1 MTVLL
6 GCPAGLKLVFD
17 PDASK
22 NATGKEHFCTPV
34 DGVPCFYFYRGRLSV
49 FEVPNWLYR
58 NHGVAISWA
67 YDRWLTNKLLNSD
80 AALQWSEVFFRPV
93 DHCSSADQV

>member
-6 GCPAGLKLVFD
+6 GCPTGIKLAFD

-34 DGVPCFYFYRGRLSV
+34 DGVPCFYFYRG
-49 FEVPNWLYR
+49 
-58 NHGVAISWA
+58 
-67 YDRWLTNKLLNSD
+67 KLLR
-80 AALQWSEVFFRPV
+80 RPYQYSTQ
-93 DHCSSADQV
+93 DIK

>member
-34 DGVPCFYFYRGRLSV
+34 DGVPCFYFYRGKLSV
-49 FEVPNWLYR
+49 LKYLTGYR
-58 NHGVAISWA
+58 E
-67 YDRWLTNKLLNSD
+67 T
-80 AALQWSEVFFRPV
+80 LQWHHLGLTI
-93 DHCSSADQV
+93 DG